1 MNALHL
7 TLTPCASRYFKMDA
21 ADAKKNLSKT
31 LELIDLCFKLKESYL
46 MQQHPQAT
54 TEEIRE
60 LIYQD
65 ILKRKERQWTSP
77 RTF

>member
-1 MNALHL
+1 MN
-7 TLTPCASRYFKMDA
+7 TT
-21 ADAKKNLSKT
+21 DAKKNLSKT
-31 LELIDLCFKLKESYL
+31 LELIDLCFKLKESYFKK
-46 MQQHPQAT
+46 QHPQAT